1 MYMLVWFIAVFQVR
15 KNHDFSSHMVII
27 RPSFYIINDA
37 FSEFVAITIFLLEGL
52 SQFYTPFHFLE
63 KELLYFP
70 FLIVVVVY

>member
-1 MYMLVWFIAVFQVR
+1 
-15 KNHDFSSHMVII
+15 MVII

-63 KELLYFP
+63 KKLLYFP